1 MSSKHYFLDDSS
13 TLYIV
18 LLLCLLPVVLCTWS
32 LAVSLKWTSFISRFA
47 APCFHSQNLLGVPL
61 HELQLKII
69 LIYLILSLSAAAQ
82 LIH

>member
-18 LLLCLLPVVLCTWS
+18 LLLCLLPVMLCTWS

-47 APCFHSQNLLGVPL
+47 APCFHSQNLLGVHL
-61 HELQLKII
+61 HELQFKII

>member
-61 HELQLKII
+61 YELQFKII

>member
-1 MSSKHYFLDDSS
+1 M
-13 TLYIV
+13 IV
-18 LLLCLLPVVLCTWS
+18 QHCVVLCTWS

-61 HELQLKII
+61 HELQFKII

>member
-18 LLLCLLPVVLCTWS
+18 LLLCLLSVVLCTWS

>member
-1 MSSKHYFLDDSS
+1 MSSKHFLDDSS

-18 LLLCLLPVVLCTWS
+18 LLLCLLPVMLCTWS

-61 HELQLKII
+61 HELQFKII
-69 LIYLILSLSAAAQ
+69 LIYLILSLSAVAQ

>member
-13 TLYIV
+13 ALYIV
-18 LLLCLLPVVLCTWS
+18 LLLCLLPVMLCTWS

-47 APCFHSQNLLGVPL
+47 APCFHSQILLGVPL
-61 HELQLKII
+61 HELQFKII

>member
-18 LLLCLLPVVLCTWS
+18 LLLCLLPVMLCTWS

-61 HELQLKII
+61 HELQFKII